1 MKKIFR
7 TRNVLLALAVLLV
20 VWMAELAYRKNNFCA
35 PGDHPIELEADAIK
49 QAKIR
54 FSRANYMRHEI
65 YGYVDVMPELVAWDQ
80 EDGCCKGTRSRNIFG
95 VIIWNVVLGGKT
107 EGEATERRV
116 DAEMS
121 LSNCGAV
128 FTEDSFIYAQPVD
141 ADRLRQQ
148 VRIPPWSIGKN

>member
-7 TRNVLLALAVLLV
+7 TRNVLLALAALLV
-20 VWMAELAYRKNNFCA
+20 VSMTEFAYRKNNRCA
-35 PGDHPIELEADAIK
+35 PGDRLIQSEADAIK
-49 QAKIR
+49 QARIR
-54 FSRANYMRHEI
+54 ISRANYVRHEI

-80 EDGCCKGTRSRNIFG
+80 EDGCCEVTRTRNIFG
-95 VIIWNVVLGGKT
+95 VIIWNVVVRGNT

-116 DAEMS
+116 NAEMS

-141 ADRLRQQ
+141 TDRLRQQ
-148 VRIPPWSIGKN
+148 VRIPPWSLGRK